1 MRILRISKNIKKKNS
16 FKSSQLHRTLRFFV
30 LKIKMTGTKDNYVV
44 MFRNYLILM
53 TCNFFTINLFLLSK
67 CQSKVSTLV
76 NSEYK

>member
-67 CQSKVSTLV
+67 CQSKVSILV